1 MVKRMKQSVKKW
13 LSALLAAAMILS
25 AGAVSVGAEPVARDD
40 EELAMTAKGNQPAVS
55 AAALDFDNTA
65 DGTCIRWNACDGAE
79 SYALY
84 LFENDAWLLLAQTE
98 GLEFTHNPLEN
109 QAEYRYRIMAF
120 DGEGQEIEGYTA
132 EAANIFF
139 APPEITALSGVSGG
153 VRIEWNALAGAPR
166 YRVFRKTGSSDWDDL
181 AETIENA
188 YVDTTAASGARY
200 TYTVRIV
207 SADSERYL
215 SDLSKE
221 KSLDY
226 IATPTISS
234 IENTLTG
241 AKISWQMPK
250 GAVKCRVFY
259 KNGNSWKCLTE
270 TAGSSYVHD
279 KLTAGQRYVYTIRC
293 VNEKGGFV
301 SDYNRDGWEN
311 TFIAPPVITSLTNT
325 DQGVLIKWSAGKG
338 AENYRVYCNSS
349 KGWTKLGETSS
360 TSYLHTGVSS
370 GNTYTYTVRCISAD
384 GTRFASAHN
393 SGKKTQY
400 IGVPTI
406 SSIENTLTGA
416 KISWQ
421 MPKGA
426 VKCRVFY
433 KNGSSWKCL
442 TETAGSSYVH
452 DKLTAGQRY
461 VYTIRCVNEKGGF
474 VSDYNRDG
482 WENTFIAP
490 PVITSL
496 TNTDQGV
503 LIKWSAG
510 KGAENYRVYC
520 NSSKG
525 WTKLGETASTSYLHT
540 GVSSGNTYTY
550 TVRCISADGT
560 RFASAHNSGKKTQYI
575 GVPTIS
581 SIENTQTG
589 AKISWQMPKGAVKCR
604 VFYKNGSSWKCLTET
619 AGSSY
624 VHDKLTAGQSYVY
637 TIRCVNEKG
646 GFVSDYNRDG
656 WENTF
661 IAPPVITSL
670 TNTDQ
675 GALIKWN
682 AEKGAASYRIY
693 RKGFKASWGR
703 IADSVV
709 GTSYT
714 DTTAAKDTLYAYTVR
729 CLDENGSFVSG
740 YYDSDT
746 YYYNGKL
753 ASGSITV
760 NGSKLKF
767 ENGKVR
773 MGYQTINGKTYY
785 YSSNG
790 QIQKNGIVGNATDGY
805 CYADKNGVIDFGYC
819 NGVTFGGADW
829 NVIEGKATKVSS
841 ASDRTLF
848 RALKWVNRVTNS
860 SMTKAQK
867 LRACFNYL
875 KTAGINEKNP
885 RIPHYTGMDWPIIY
899 ANDIFLNKEGNCM
912 SFGAA
917 FAYMAKGIGC
927 KNAYAC
933 NSGGHGWAEVDGL
946 VYDPEW
952 SIHHSEYSYYG
963 VAPGDPCDVH
973 YWRAIS
979 AGAPWMHIKV

>member
-349 KGWTKLGETSS
+349 KGWTKLGET
-360 TSYLHTGVSS
+360 
-370 GNTYTYTVRCISAD
+370 
-384 GTRFASAHN
+384 
-393 SGKKTQY
+393 
-400 IGVPTI
+400 
-406 SSIENTLTGA
+406 
-416 KISWQ
+416 
-421 MPKGA
+421 
-426 VKCRVFY
+426 
-433 KNGSSWKCL
+433 
-442 TETAGSSYVH
+442 
-452 DKLTAGQRY
+452 
-461 VYTIRCVNEKGGF
+461 
-474 VSDYNRDG
+474 
-482 WENTFIAP
+482 
-490 PVITSL
+490 
-496 TNTDQGV
+496 
-503 LIKWSAG
+503 
-510 KGAENYRVYC
+510 
-520 NSSKG
+520 
-525 WTKLGETASTSYLHT
+525 ASTSYLHT

-624 VHDKLTAGQSYVY
+624 VHDKLTAGQRYVY